1 MKEIMKELIY
11 KLYFVYIWNISTLVF
26 IFGCYKKWVSFPATK
41 RPKITL
47 AEKILREKTF
57 YSLLVVDNIRI
68 EGDLCSFSNYII
80 RHNFCAKLIIEKKNQ
95 LQYQITIKK

>member
-26 IFGCYKKWVSFPATK
+26 IFGGYKKWVSFPATK

-80 RHNFCAKLIIEKKNQ
+80 RHNFCAKLIIEEKKSVAVSNS
-95 LQYQITIKK
+95 Y

>member
-1 MKEIMKELIY
+1 MKELIY

-26 IFGCYKKWVSFPATK
+26 IFGGYKKWVSFPATK

-80 RHNFCAKLIIEKKNQ
+80 RHNFCAKLIIEKKKSVAVSNS
-95 LQYQITIKK
+95 Y